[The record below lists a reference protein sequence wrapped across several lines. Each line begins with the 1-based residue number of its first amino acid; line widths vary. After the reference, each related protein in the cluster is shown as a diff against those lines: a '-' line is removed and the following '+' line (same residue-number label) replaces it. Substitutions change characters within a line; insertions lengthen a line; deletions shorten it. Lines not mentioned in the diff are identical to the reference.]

1 MSLFRQSLL
10 ASVCLFASAWTVLAQ
25 TNLFLLPNTS
35 SQVGT
40 ITGFRLDPFTPL
52 TSFPAQ
58 PGAAYFFTNSE
69 GTKYYSVARSGS
81 DTLLVLDA
89 ANPTNVLKRQN
100 LAQAEA
106 ATLTPDGR
114 RLLIVA
120 NGLHIFDTANDNL
133 LNTVTNVGNQPIDVA
148 VLPDASRAFVLSAAS
163 NTLTAVDLNTN
174 TVAGTPLTFGGTL
187 TGVAVGYNG
196 FVYVTASNRLFEI
209 DGRNMTVRGEVQLNA
224 RPGKIAF
231 TPDGFFGVLVNQ
243 TPVTGSLA
251 ILVDLRTRSV
261 TATIPNIPN
270 FSLTFD
276 TLTVASNNRVY
287 AVSNQTQNLYEIS
300 ISPFNVNPPTFANI
314 GSLNNVSA
322 IVATNEAPNPRFL
335 FAITPGS
342 VNRLDNSSVPP
353 AGAGAAA
360 IPLNPGALVFTAPAL
375 VGATPT
381 QIVGYNSIQ
390 TTAVGTSYQP
400 LITRVL
406 SSTGQPIKGVAVTFT
421 SDNPAAQLQGAT
433 VITNDQG
440 YAQTNVIAPGT
451 AGTFAVVARAG
462 ASGPTFQF
470 TLTTGS
476 GSGGGGSTPASA
488 LRIVR
493 GQGQMVLEQFQINEP
508 MVVELVDA
516 QGKPAVN
523 QTVTFSL
530 QSGNGTFNTSTSD
543 GTALQ
548 GVTCTGNVCTAQTD
562 ANGRA
567 AIGFIATAVS
577 PGQSYSQ
584 QTITA
589 TNGTSTVNF
598 ILTSL
603 LGQLLGGGSASPPIV
618 ERIKPV
624 DQDIVGQAG
633 TTITDAIRVRV
644 IVVSGPQSGQT
655 IPNVSLRATTGL
667 TSGAGPTASC
677 VGDADVAMTDS
688 SGVASC
694 NLAVG
699 GRLGIAPLQIVVGS
713 TINLGGASVNLDV
726 RPGPPS
732 TVRLVQGNN
741 QSGLPGERLRLAF
754 LAEISDSFGNV
765 LPNISGQWEVGTP
778 NSITLANIV
787 STSDSNGRVS
797 ALGTLGTVPGAN
809 VVRFRSG
816 NATGTF
822 TFTVNIAITGLQAV
836 SGSGQTAITGQPFA
850 QPLIVQVTDDRG
862 TPAPGQPVAFS
873 VVGGTATLSA
883 GTVTSGADGRASVNV
898 TAGSVAGTITIR
910 ATLGSLT
917 QTFTL
922 TSRLPGPV
930 FNVNNIVNTASNQ
943 PGLVPCGIGTLFGTG
958 IAPALNG
965 VLPANLLGIGGLP
978 LILNGV
984 ELNFDGQAAPI
995 LAIANQNRQES
1006 IVFQTPCGLVPG
1018 SRVTATVRVSGGA
1031 TSVGNVLVSRV
1042 QPGIFETDPGN
1053 GARRYA
1059 ALQRPDGS
1067 WVTPENPARR
1077 GEVLR
1082 VLVTGLGTVTPST
1095 DTNRAGVP
1103 GQAVLSPLIVGIN
1116 DVGVRLVSAEYVV
1129 GMMGIYAV
1137 SFEVP
1142 LDAAPGAFRSLAIA
1156 AEASAGELVFGNSS
1170 AIAAIQ

>member
-10 ASVCLFASAWTVLAQ
+10 ASVCLLASAWTVLAQ

-35 SQVGT
+35 SSTGT
-40 ITGFRLDPFTPL
+40 ITAFRLDPFTSL
-52 TSFPAQ
+52 NSFTAQ
-58 PGAAYFFTNSE
+58 PGAAFFFTNSE

-89 ANPTNVLKRQN
+89 ANPLNVLKRQN

-120 NGLHIFDTANDNL
+120 NGLYIFDTANDNL
-133 LNTVTNVGNQPIDVA
+133 LNTLSNVGNQPIDVA

-163 NTLTAVDLNTN
+163 NSLTAVDLNTN
-174 TVAGTPLTFGGTL
+174 TIVGAPLAIAGSL

-196 FVYVTASNRLFEI
+196 LVYVTTSNRLFEI
-209 DGRNMTVRGEVQLNA
+209 DGRNMTVRTEIPLNA
-224 RPGKIAF
+224 RPGKIVF
-231 TPDGFFGVLVNQ
+231 TPDGLFGLMVNQ
-243 TPVTGSLA
+243 TPVTGSSV
-251 ILVDLRTRSV
+251 ILIDLRTRTV
-261 TATIPNIPN
+261 AGTIPNFNTI
-270 FSLTFD
+270 LD

-287 AVSNQTQNLYEIS
+287 AVSNQTQSIYEIS
-300 ISPFNVNPPTFANI
+300 LSPLNINPPQFGNI
-314 GSLNNVSA
+314 GALSNVSA
-322 IVATNEAPNPRFL
+322 LVGTYETPNPRFL
-335 FAITPGS
+335 FAVTPGS
-342 VNRLDNSSVPP
+342 AVRLDNTSLPP
-353 AGAGAAA
+353 SGAGAAA
-360 IPLNPGALVFTAPAL
+360 IPANAGALVFSAPAL
-375 VGATPT
+375 TGATPT
-381 QIVGYNSIQ
+381 QIVGYNGVQS
-390 TTAVGTSYQP
+390 TAVGTAYQP

-406 SSTGQPIKGVAVTFT
+406 NSTGIPIKGVPVSFT
-421 SDNPAAQLQGAT
+421 SDNAAAQIQGTT

-440 YAQTNVIAPGT
+440 YALTNVIAPPT
-451 AGTFAVVARAG
+451 AGTFTVIARAG
-462 ASGPTFQF
+462 SGGPTFSF

-476 GSGGGGSTPASA
+476 TTGGGGTPAGL
-488 LRIVR
+488 LRIIR
-493 GQGQMVLEQFQINEP
+493 GQGQLVVEQFQITEP
-508 MVVELVDA
+508 MTVELLDA

-523 QTVTFSL
+523 QTITFAL
-530 QSGNGTFNTSTSD
+530 QSGSGSFNTSTAD
-543 GTALQ
+543 GTVLTGA
-548 GVTCTGNVCTAQTD
+548 TCSGNVCTVQTD
-562 ANGRA
+562 ASGRA

-603 LGQLLGGGSASPPIV
+603 IGQLLGGGSASPPIV

-624 DQDIVGQAG
+624 ERDIVGQAG
-633 TTITDAIRVRV
+633 TTVTDAIRVRV

-655 IPNVSLRATTGL
+655 IPNVSLRATTGI
-667 TSGAGPTASC
+667 TPGAGPTASC
-677 VGDADVAMTDS
+677 VGEGDVAMTDS

-694 NLAVG
+694 NLAVS
-699 GRLGIAPLQIVVGS
+699 GRLGFAPLQVLIGS
-713 TINLGGASVNLDV
+713 SINLGGTSLNLDV

-754 LAEISDSFGNV
+754 VAEISDSFGNV
-765 LPNISGQWEVGTP
+765 LPNVAGQWEVAVP
-778 NSITLANIV
+778 NSITLANV
-787 STSDSNGRVS
+787 VNTSDSNGRVS
-797 ALGTLGTVPGAN
+797 AIGTLGTVPGAN

-836 SGSGQTAITGQPFA
+836 SGNGQSTITGSPFP

-862 TPAPGQPVAFS
+862 TPAPGQPVVFS

-958 IAPALNG
+958 IAPSLNG
-965 VLPANLLGIGGLP
+965 VLPASLLGIGGLP

-984 ELNFDGQAAPI
+984 ELSFDGQAAPI

-1006 IVFQTPCGLVPG
+1006 IVFQTPCGLAEG
-1018 SRVTATVRVSGGA
+1018 RRVTATVRVSGGS

-1082 VLVTGLGTVTPST
+1082 MLVTGLGVVFPPT

-1103 GQAVLSPLIVGIN
+1103 GQAVASPLIVGVN
-1116 DVGVRLVSAEYVV
+1116 DGGVRLVSAEYAV

-1142 LDAAPGAFRSLAIA
+1142 LDTAPGAHRSLAIA
-1156 AEASAGELVFGNSS
+1156 AFDASAELVFGNSS
-1170 AIAAIQ
+1170 TIAAIQ

>member
-1 MSLFRQSLL
+1 MSLFRHSLL
-10 ASVCLFASAWTVLAQ
+10 ASVCLLMSTWTVLAQ

-35 SQVGT
+35 SPTGT
-40 ITGFRLDPFTPL
+40 ITAFRLDPFTSIN
-52 TSFPAQ
+52 SFPAQ
-58 PGAAYFFTNSE
+58 PSAAFFFTNSE

-89 ANPTNVLKRQN
+89 ANPLNVLKRQN

-120 NGLHIFDTANDNL
+120 NGLYIFDTSNDTL
-133 LNTVTNVGNQPIDVA
+133 LNTLTNVGNQPIDVA
-148 VLPDASRAFVLSAAS
+148 VLQDASRAFVLSAAS
-163 NTLTAVDLNTN
+163 NSLTAVDLNTN
-174 TVAGTPLTFGGTL
+174 TVVGTPLAIGGSL
-187 TGVAVGYNG
+187 TGVSVGYNG
-196 FVYVTASNRLFEI
+196 LVYVTTSNRLFEI
-209 DGRNMTVRGEVQLNA
+209 DGRNMTIRTEIPLNA
-224 RPGKIAF
+224 RPGKIVF
-231 TPDGFFGVLVNQ
+231 TPDGLFGVMVNQ
-243 TPVTGSLA
+243 TPVTGSSV
-251 ILVDLRTRSV
+251 ILIDLRTRTV
-261 TATIPNIPN
+261 AGTIPNFNTILD
-270 FSLTFD
+270 S
-276 TLTVASNNRVY
+276 LTVASNNRVY
-287 AVSNQTQNLYEIS
+287 AVSNQTQSLYEIS
-300 ISPFNVNPPTFANI
+300 LSPLNINPPQFGNI
-314 GSLNNVSA
+314 GALSNVSA
-322 IVATNEAPNPRFL
+322 LVATNETPNPRFL
-335 FAITPGS
+335 FAVTPGS
-342 VNRLDNSSVPP
+342 AVRLDNTSLPP
-353 AGAGAAA
+353 SGAGAAA
-360 IPLNPGALVFTAPAL
+360 IPANAGALVFSAPAL
-375 VGATPT
+375 TGVTPT
-381 QIVGYNSIQ
+381 QIIGYNGIQ
-390 TTAVGTSYQP
+390 TTAVSTAYQP

-406 SSTGQPIKGVAVTFT
+406 SSTGVPVKGVPVSFT
-421 SDNPAAQLQGAT
+421 SDNSAAQIQGVT
-433 VITNDQG
+433 VVTNDQG
-440 YAQTNVIAPGT
+440 YALTNVIAPPT
-451 AGTFAVVARAG
+451 AGTFTVVARAG
-462 ASGPTFQF
+462 SAGPTFSF

-476 GSGGGGSTPASA
+476 TTGGGGTPAGL

-493 GQGQMVLEQFQINEP
+493 GQGQMVQEQFQITEP
-508 MVVELVDA
+508 MTVELLDA

-523 QTVTFSL
+523 QTVTFAL
-530 QSGNGTFNTSTSD
+530 QSGSGSFNTSTSD
-543 GTALQ
+543 GTVLTGA
-548 GVTCTGNVCTAQTD
+548 TCNGNVCTVQTD

-567 AIGFIATAVS
+567 AIGFIATSVS

-603 LGQLLGGGSASPPIV
+603 LNALLGGGSASPPIV

-624 DQDIVGQAG
+624 ERDIVGQAG
-633 TTITDAIRVRV
+633 TTLNDAIRVRV

-655 IPNVSLRATTGL
+655 IPNVSLRVGTGL
-667 TSGAGPTASC
+667 SPGAGPTATC
-677 VGDADVAMTDS
+677 VGEGDVAMTDS
-688 SGVASC
+688 NGVASC
-694 NLAVG
+694 NLVVG
-699 GRLGIAPLQIVVGS
+699 GRLGLAPLQVVVGS
-713 TINLGGASVNLDV
+713 AINLGGTSLNLDV

-754 LAEISDSFGNV
+754 VAEISDSFGNV
-765 LPNISGQWEVGTP
+765 LPGIAGQWEVATP

-836 SGSGQTAITGQPFA
+836 SGNGQTTITNQPFP

-862 TPAPGQPVAFS
+862 TPAPGQPVVFS
-873 VVGGTATLSA
+873 VVGGTATLSS

-910 ATLGSLT
+910 ATLGSLS

-930 FNVNNIVNTASNQ
+930 FTASNIVNTASNQ
-943 PGLVPCGIGTLFGTG
+943 PGLVPCGIGTLYGTG
-958 IAPALNG
+958 IAPTLNG
-965 VLPANLLGIGGLP
+965 VLPASLLGIGGLP
-978 LILNGV
+978 LLLNGV

-1006 IVFQTPCGLVPG
+1006 IVFQAPCGLVPG
-1018 SRVTATVRVSGGA
+1018 SRVTATVRVSGGSTA
-1031 TSVGNVLVSRV
+1031 VGNVLVSRV

-1082 VLVTGLGTVTPST
+1082 MLVTGLGTVTPST

-1116 DVGVRLVSAEYVV
+1116 DAGVRVVSAEYVV

-1142 LDAAPGAFRSLAIA
+1142 FDAAPGAFRSLAIA

-1170 AIAAIQ
+1170 TIAAIQ

>member
-1 MSLFRQSLL
+1 MSLFRHSLL
-10 ASVCLFASAWTVLAQ
+10 ASVCLLMSTWTVLAQ

-35 SQVGT
+35 SPTGT
-40 ITGFRLDPFTPL
+40 ITAFRLDPFTSIN
-52 TSFPAQ
+52 SFPAQ
-58 PGAAYFFTNSE
+58 PGAAFFFTNSE

-89 ANPTNVLKRQN
+89 ANPLNVLKRQN

-120 NGLHIFDTANDNL
+120 NGLYIFDTSNDTL
-133 LNTVTNVGNQPIDVA
+133 LNTLTNVGNQPIDVA
-148 VLPDASRAFVLSAAS
+148 VLQDASRAFVLSAAS
-163 NTLTAVDLNTN
+163 NSLTAIDLNTN
-174 TVAGTPLTFGGTL
+174 TVVGNPLAIAGSL

-196 FVYVTASNRLFEI
+196 LVYVTTSNRLFEI
-209 DGRNMTVRGEVQLNA
+209 DGRNMTVRNEIPLNA
-224 RPGKIAF
+224 RPGKIVF
-231 TPDGFFGVLVNQ
+231 TPDGLFGLMVNQ
-243 TPVTGSLA
+243 TPVTGSSV
-251 ILVDLRTRSV
+251 ILIDLRTRTV
-261 TATIPNIPN
+261 AGTIPNFNTI
-270 FSLTFD
+270 LD
-276 TLTVASNNRVY
+276 GLTVASNNRVY
-287 AVSNQTQNLYEIS
+287 AVSNQTQSLYEIS
-300 ISPFNVNPPTFANI
+300 LSPLNINPPQFGNI
-314 GSLNNVSA
+314 GALSNVSA
-322 IVATNEAPNPRFL
+322 VVGTNETPNPRFL
-335 FAITPGS
+335 FAVTPGS
-342 VNRLDNSSVPP
+342 AVRLDNTSLPP
-353 AGAGAAA
+353 SGSGAAA
-360 IPLNPGALVFTAPAL
+360 IPTNAGALVFSAPAL
-375 VGATPT
+375 TGVTPT
-381 QIVGYNSIQ
+381 QIVGYNGVQS
-390 TTAVGTSYQP
+390 TAVGTAYQP

-406 SSTGQPIKGVAVTFT
+406 SSTGVPIKGVPVSFT
-421 SDNPAAQLQGAT
+421 SDNSAAQIQGAT
-433 VITNDQG
+433 VVTNDQG
-440 YAQTNVIAPGT
+440 YALTNVIAPPT
-451 AGTFAVVARAG
+451 AGTFTVVARAG
-462 ASGPTFQF
+462 SAGPTFSF

-476 GSGGGGSTPASA
+476 TTGGGGTPAGL

-493 GQGQMVLEQFQINEP
+493 GQGQMVQEQFQITEP
-508 MVVELVDA
+508 MTVELLDA
-516 QGKPAVN
+516 QGKPSVN
-523 QTVTFSL
+523 QTVTFAL
-530 QSGNGTFNTSTSD
+530 QSGSGSFNTSTSD
-543 GTALQ
+543 GTVLTGA
-548 GVTCTGNVCTAQTD
+548 TCNGNVCTVQTD

-567 AIGFIATAVS
+567 AIGFIATSVS

-603 LGQLLGGGSASPPIV
+603 LNALLGGGSASPPIV

-624 DQDIVGQAG
+624 ERDIVGQAG
-633 TTITDAIRVRV
+633 TTLNDAVRVRV

-655 IPNVSLRATTGL
+655 IPNVSLRVGTGL
-667 TSGAGPTASC
+667 APGAGPTATC
-677 VGDADVAMTDS
+677 VGEGDVAMTDS
-688 SGVASC
+688 NGVASC

-699 GRLGIAPLQIVVGS
+699 GRLGLAPLQVVVGS
-713 TINLGGASVNLDV
+713 AINLGGTSLNLDV

-754 LAEISDSFGNV
+754 VAEIGDSFGNV
-765 LPNISGQWEVGTP
+765 LPGIAGQWEVATP
-778 NSITLANIV
+778 NSITLANVV

-836 SGSGQTAITGQPFA
+836 SGNGQTTITNQPFP
-850 QPLIVQVTDDRG
+850 QPLTVQVTDDRG
-862 TPAPGQPVAFS
+862 TPAPGQPVVFS
-873 VVGGTATLSA
+873 VVGGTATLSS

-898 TAGSVAGTITIR
+898 TAGAVAETITIR
-910 ATLGSLT
+910 ATLGGLS

-930 FNVNNIVNTASNQ
+930 FTASNIVNTASNQ
-943 PGLVPCGIGTLFGTG
+943 PGLVPCGIGTLYGTG

-965 VLPANLLGIGGLP
+965 VLPASLLGIGGLP
-978 LILNGV
+978 LVLNGV
-984 ELNFDGQAAPI
+984 DLNFDRQSAPI

-1006 IVFQTPCGLVPG
+1006 IVFQAPCGLVPG
-1018 SRVTATVRVSGGA
+1018 SRVTATVRVSGGS
-1031 TSVGNVLVSRV
+1031 TSVGNVPVSRV

-1082 VLVTGLGTVTPST
+1082 MLVTGLGTVTPST

-1103 GQAVLSPLIVGIN
+1103 GQTVLSPLIVGIN
-1116 DVGVRLVSAEYVV
+1116 DAGVRVVSAEYVV

-1156 AEASAGELVFGNSS
+1156 AEASAGDLVFGNSS
-1170 AIAAIQ
+1170 TIAAIQ

>member
-1 MSLFRQSLL
+1 MSLFRHSLL
-10 ASVCLFASAWTVLAQ
+10 ASVCLLMSTWTVLAQ

-35 SQVGT
+35 SPTGT
-40 ITGFRLDPFTPL
+40 ITAFRLDPFTSIN
-52 TSFPAQ
+52 SFPAQ
-58 PGAAYFFTNSE
+58 PGAAFFFTNSE

-89 ANPTNVLKRQN
+89 ANPLNVLKRQN

-120 NGLHIFDTANDNL
+120 NGLYIFDTSNDTL
-133 LNTVTNVGNQPIDVA
+133 LNTLTNVGNQPIDVA
-148 VLPDASRAFVLSAAS
+148 VLQDASRAFVLSAAS
-163 NTLTAVDLNTN
+163 NSLTAIDLNTN
-174 TVAGTPLTFGGTL
+174 TVVGNPLAIAGSL

-196 FVYVTASNRLFEI
+196 LVYVTTSNRLFEI
-209 DGRNMTVRGEVQLNA
+209 DGRNMTVRNEIPLNA
-224 RPGKIAF
+224 RPGKIVF
-231 TPDGFFGVLVNQ
+231 TPDGLFGLMVNQ
-243 TPVTGSLA
+243 TPVTGSSV
-251 ILVDLRTRSV
+251 ILIDLRTRTV
-261 TATIPNIPN
+261 AGTIPNFNTI
-270 FSLTFD
+270 LD
-276 TLTVASNNRVY
+276 GLTVASNNRVY
-287 AVSNQTQNLYEIS
+287 AVSNQTQSLYEIS
-300 ISPFNVNPPTFANI
+300 LSPLNINPPQFGNI
-314 GSLNNVSA
+314 GALSNVSA
-322 IVATNEAPNPRFL
+322 VVGTNETPNPRFL
-335 FAITPGS
+335 FAVTPGS
-342 VNRLDNSSVPP
+342 AVRLDNTSLPP
-353 AGAGAAA
+353 SGSGAAA
-360 IPLNPGALVFTAPAL
+360 IPTNAGALVFSAPAL
-375 VGATPT
+375 TGVTPT
-381 QIVGYNSIQ
+381 QIVGYNGVQS
-390 TTAVGTSYQP
+390 TAVGTAYQP

-406 SSTGQPIKGVAVTFT
+406 SSTGVPIKGVPVSFT
-421 SDNPAAQLQGAT
+421 SDNSAAQIQGAT
-433 VITNDQG
+433 VVTNDQG
-440 YAQTNVIAPGT
+440 YALTNVIAPPT
-451 AGTFAVVARAG
+451 AGTFTVVARAG
-462 ASGPTFQF
+462 SAGPTFSF

-476 GSGGGGSTPASA
+476 TTGGGGTPAGL

-493 GQGQMVLEQFQINEP
+493 GQGQMVQEQFQITEP
-508 MVVELVDA
+508 MTVELLDA
-516 QGKPAVN
+516 QGKPSVN
-523 QTVTFSL
+523 QTVTFAL
-530 QSGNGTFNTSTSD
+530 QSGSGSFNTSTSD
-543 GTALQ
+543 GTVLTGA
-548 GVTCTGNVCTAQTD
+548 TCNGNVCTVQTD

-567 AIGFIATAVS
+567 AIGFIATSVS

-603 LGQLLGGGSASPPIV
+603 LNALLGGGSASPPIV

-624 DQDIVGQAG
+624 ERDIVGQAG
-633 TTITDAIRVRV
+633 TTLNDAVRVRV

-655 IPNVSLRATTGL
+655 IPNVSLRVGTGL
-667 TSGAGPTASC
+667 APGAGPTATC
-677 VGDADVAMTDS
+677 VGEGDVAMTDS
-688 SGVASC
+688 NGVASC

-699 GRLGIAPLQIVVGS
+699 GRLGLAPLQVVVGS
-713 TINLGGASVNLDV
+713 AINLGGTSLNLDV

-754 LAEISDSFGNV
+754 VAEISDSFGNV
-765 LPNISGQWEVGTP
+765 LPGIAGQWEVATP
-778 NSITLANIV
+778 NSITLANVV

-836 SGSGQTAITGQPFA
+836 SGNGQTTITNQPFP
-850 QPLIVQVTDDRG
+850 QPLTVQVTDDRG
-862 TPAPGQPVAFS
+862 TPAPGQPVVFS
-873 VVGGTATLSA
+873 VVGGTATLSS

-898 TAGSVAGTITIR
+898 TAGAVAETITIR
-910 ATLGSLT
+910 ATLGGLS

-930 FNVNNIVNTASNQ
+930 FTASNIVNTASNQ
-943 PGLVPCGIGTLFGTG
+943 PGLVPCGIGTLYGTG

-965 VLPANLLGIGGLP
+965 VLPASLLGIGGLP
-978 LILNGV
+978 LVLNGV
-984 ELNFDGQAAPI
+984 DLNFDRQSAPI

-1006 IVFQTPCGLVPG
+1006 IVFQAPCGLVPG
-1018 SRVTATVRVSGGA
+1018 SRVTATVRVSGGS
-1031 TSVGNVLVSRV
+1031 TSVGNVPVSRV

-1082 VLVTGLGTVTPST
+1082 MLVTGLGTVTPST

-1103 GQAVLSPLIVGIN
+1103 GQTVLSPLIVGIN
-1116 DVGVRLVSAEYVV
+1116 DAGVRVVSAEYVV

-1156 AEASAGELVFGNSS
+1156 AEASAGDLVFGNSS
-1170 AIAAIQ
+1170 TIAAIQ